1 MFEGNDSIKARGTV
15 LAILVG
21 IMWLVRGID
30 SMLPLGFSAAG
41 MGIVPRT
48 WDGLYGIPITPFIH
62 GSFEHLLSNTIPL
75 LVLGALIL
83 ARGVIEFVFVF
94 LTTTI
99 VSGAGT
105 WLFGTGHAQHIGA
118 SGVVF
123 GLFGYLV
130 FRTAFDRRIS
140 SAIIT
145 LIVAIAYGSA
155 MAYSLIPQEQVSW
168 SGHFFGF
175 VGGFAAAR
183 LRYPAITT
191 SVTSS
196 LNSPLVNWRNSS
208 IIRAWSSRA
217 PR

>member
-30 SMLPLGFSAAG
+30 SMLPLGFSSAG